1 MMGGLRLLWILV
13 SLVVLSAALIADDS
27 SSITVQTGPPKAKVE
42 SVEETLHGHKIVDPY
57 RYLENPANADTQ
69 EFVRQ
74 ELSYT
79 RSVLDP
85 LPGRKEIQ
93 SRLEQLLT
101 IGNIGA
107 PQIGG
112 KFYFYTRREGM
123 QNQRARGCER

>member
-74 ELSYT
+74 EIFEPLGFKRT
-79 RSVLDP
+79 FFNPERSLQTEVAAALGIAT
-85 LPGRKEIQ
+85 L
-93 SRLEQLLT
+93 
-101 IGNIGA
+101 
-107 PQIGG
+107 
-112 KFYFYTRREGM
+112 
-123 QNQRARGCER
+123 